1 MPVVVILSGPSG
13 SGKTTMRPQIM
24 NLLGD
29 TLILSTD
36 DFIEGWAEEDGLSYD
51 EALRLHGDRARVEL
65 FNQFEFAL
73 EVGVNII
80 WDQTNLT
87 AEVRRKRLDRFPSK
101 YSRIAIGFNSPT
113 ELLLK
118 RVFDRRDETAKVVP
132 LHLVRSQISSYEPPH
147 FDEGFDQV
155 LICHQPD
162 GRLEKVA

>member
-24 NLLGD
+24 KLLGD

-36 DFIEGWAEEDGLSYD
+36 DLIEGWAEEDGLSYD
-51 EALRLHGDRARVEL
+51 ETLRLHGDRARVEL

-87 AEVRRKRLDRFPSK
+87 AEVRRKRLDSVPPQ

-132 LHLVRSQISSYEPPH
+132 GHLVRSQISSYEPPH

-162 GRLEKVA
+162 GRLEKIA